1 MEPEL
6 NLLSTVPLSALPTSP
21 VPTSVPSVRRVATV
35 LIVLSVIVTL
45 VSSMLGPV
53 AVAAAQDAEPSAG
66 FVPVLQVNGLVDPIV
81 ADFLEKAIARAN
93 DPASDSRA
101 IVLLVNSR
109 GSVLDDEA
117 LNDLAA
123 AIDDS
128 RLPVAAWVGP
138 SGARALG
145 PVAQLVGLAERVG
158 VAPGARLGDTG
169 EQRLDPGRFGNLWGD
184 NAERLRSDTIDFEE
198 ARELGIAEFDAPI
211 IGEFLVG
218 LTDLGIEV
226 SAVGEGTRL
235 NTIPRFEGLSI
246 FYDWMHTVASPPV
259 AYLLFVIGLALF
271 VFEYFTAGVG
281 VAGLLGV
288 GCFLLGCYGLGV
300 LPTRWWAVALL
311 VVSML
316 AFSVDVQ
323 TNVPRFWTVMGM
335 IMFVVGTLWLFRDGV
350 SMSWI
355 TIGVGIIG
363 MALTFIVGMP
373 TMVRTRFSTPTIGRE
388 WMVGELGSAVD
399 AVAPDGVVKV
409 RDALWKARTNRATP
423 IATGDSIRVV
433 AIEGLVLEVEPEE
446 GGAKD
451 YRDRRG
457 SDSDSDVAESEET
470 QS

>member
-1 MEPEL
+1 MEPVV
-6 NLLSTVPLSALPTSP
+6 NLSIVPLLTLPLQTKSLPSA
-21 VPTSVPSVRRVATV
+21 RRVARVCLLLAVMLT
-35 LIVLSVIVTL
+35 LLSA
-45 VSSMLGPV
+45 MFGPV
-53 AVAAAQDAEPSAG
+53 SAAGAQDAEPSAG

-81 ADFLEKAIARAN
+81 ADFLTKAIDRAN

-101 IVLLVNSR
+101 IVLLVNSK
-109 GSVLDDEA
+109 GSVLDDDA
-117 LNDLAA
+117 LNELAN

-128 RLPVAAWVGP
+128 ELPVAAWVGP

-145 PVAQLVGLAERVG
+145 PVAQLVALADRVG

-169 EQRLDPGRFGNLWGD
+169 DQRLDADRFGTLWGD
-184 NAERLRSDTIDFEE
+184 NADRLRTDSIDFEE

-218 LTDLGIEV
+218 LTDLGVEV
-226 SAVGEGTRL
+226 SADDEGTRL
-235 NTIPRFEGLSI
+235 DTIPRFEGLSI

-259 AYLLFVIGLALF
+259 AYLLFIIGLALF
-271 VFEYFTAGVG
+271 VFEYYTAGVG

-288 GCFLLGCYGLGV
+288 GCFLLGCYGLGI
-300 LPTRWWAVALL
+300 LPTRWWAIALL
-311 VVSML
+311 VLSMI
-316 AFSVDVQ
+316 AFAVDVQ

-335 IMFVVGTLWLFRDGV
+335 LLFIVGTLSLFRDGV

-355 TIGVGIIG
+355 TIGVGVIG

-388 WMVGELGSAVD
+388 WMVGELGTAVD
-399 AVAPDGVVKV
+399 AVAPDGVVSV

-423 IATGDSIRVV
+423 IASGDSIRVV
-433 AIEGLVLEVEPEE
+433 AIDGLVLEVEPED

-457 SDSDSDVAESEET
+457 GESADIPDVDADSKEP
-470 QS
+470 QL

>member
-6 NLLSTVPLSALPTSP
+6 NSLSIPSA
-21 VPTSVPSVRRVATV
+21 RRLATLCLALAV
-35 LIVLSVIVTL
+35 LITL
-45 VSSMLGPV
+45 VSATLGP
-53 AVAAAQDAEPSAG
+53 AAAAAAQDDEPNAG
-66 FVPVLQVNGLVDPIV
+66 FVPVLQVNGLIDPIV
-81 ADFLEKAIARAN
+81 ANFLVSAIERAN

-101 IVLLVNSR
+101 IVLLVNSK

-117 LNDLAA
+117 LNELAA

-145 PVAQLVGLAERVG
+145 PVAQLVGLTERVG

-169 EQRLDPGRFGNLWGD
+169 EQQLDAARFGDLWGD
-184 NAERLRSDTIDFEE
+184 NAERLRNDTIDYEE

-218 LTDLGIEV
+218 LTDLGVEV
-226 SAVGEGTRL
+226 SAVDEGTKL
-235 NTIPRFEGLSI
+235 DTIPRFEGLSI
-246 FYDWMHTVASPPV
+246 FYDWMHTVASAPV

-300 LPTRWWAVALL
+300 LPTRWWAIAVL
-311 VVSML
+311 VISMI

-335 IMFVVGTLWLFRDGV
+335 VMFIIGTLWLFRDGV

-355 TIGVGIIG
+355 TIGVGVIG

-373 TMVRTRFSTPTIGRE
+373 TMVRTRFSTPTIGRS
-388 WMVGELGSAVD
+388 WMVGELGTAVE
-399 AVAPDGVVKV
+399 AVAPDGVVTV

-423 IATGDSIRVV
+423 IDSGESIRVV
-433 AIEGLVLEVEPEE
+433 AIDGLVLEVEPEE

-457 SDSDSDVAESEET
+457 SDSNADADESEDS
-470 QS
+470 QL